1 MHKKKLKKAVKKAI
15 TDKNLLKQ
23 LCQTCSK
30 VFDKKKLLE
39 RQANMKD
46 EMHDKLIERIDFEK
60 TKFKVPLI
68 FKQKYMAKNKIENL
82 TEKVEYEIQISYLD
96 DQLEKL

>member
-1 MHKKKLKKAVKKAI
+1 
-15 TDKNLLKQ
+15 
-23 LCQTCSK
+23 
-30 VFDKKKLLE
+30 
-39 RQANMKD
+39 MKD

-82 TEKVEYEIQISYLD
+82 TEKVEYEIQISFLD
-96 DQLEKL
+96 D